1 MQYDCPVIDIG
12 DRKGYWGYIDFISER
27 EIGKGVAAVKGV
39 DCIGRAFLSVKAEY
53 VVDSQTW
60 PTFSTFFQKYVNNK
74 NIWQCFNYPGM
85 ALLKTDYMGD
95 GYAIDAKQIAF
106 LQDLLT
112 RQKLDDAFELPLD
125 VLDVPREVLDLPL
138 DAFPLSLQLRSSI

>member
-1 MQYDCPVIDIG
+1 
-12 DRKGYWGYIDFISER
+12 
-27 EIGKGVAAVKGV
+27 
-39 DCIGRAFLSVKAEY
+39 LKAEY
-53 VVDSQTW
+53 VVDNQTW

-106 LQDLLT
+106 LQDLLS
-112 RQKLDDAFELPLD
+112 RQKLDDFELPLD
-125 VLDVPREVLDLPL
+125 VLDVPREVLDLPREVLDLPL
-138 DAFPLSLQLRSSI
+138 DAVSLSLQLRLI